1 MNGGV
6 AGGKSRRFAQR
17 TGEGNVIIIRV
28 MGGLGNQLQQYALY
42 RKFQNLGAEA
52 KLDLAWFS
60 KGSQA
65 QAAAPRQLALS
76 DFEDLPMETADA
88 AQVHA
93 LLGRTY
99 EEKAKVTEKLRKRLA
114 PQKYLL
120 FEETEM
126 YHPQIFSL
134 RKQYLA
140 GYWACEAYYAD
151 IMGMLREEIRF
162 PGSEDERNR
171 AIMEEMQSRPSVSI
185 HVRRG
190 DYLDA
195 ANASM
200 FGGICTE
207 AYYDSCIRYL
217 QERYSDAVFYVFS
230 DDADYVR
237 AHYQGPE
244 YRIIDWNRGKNS
256 FYDMQLMSCCH
267 HNICANSTFSFWGAR
282 LNKNPQKI
290 ILRPSIHKNT
300 QTCVPEQMK
309 KLWAGWTLVTPEGA
323 VI

>member
-1 MNGGV
+1 M
-6 AGGKSRRFAQR
+6 
-17 TGEGNVIIIRV
+17 IIIRV

-42 RKFQNLGAEA
+42 RKFQSLGAEA
-52 KLDLAWFS
+52 RLDLSWFS
-60 KGSQA
+60 KESQA
-65 QAAAPRQLALS
+65 GAAAPRQLALS
-76 DFEDLPMETADA
+76 DFDGLPMVTADA
-88 AQVHA
+88 AQVRA

-99 EEKAKVTEKLRKRLA
+99 EEKAKLSEKLRKHFAHR
-114 PQKYLL
+114 KYLL

-126 YHPQIFSL
+126 YHPRIFSL
-134 RKQYLA
+134 RDQYLA

-151 IMGMLREEIRF
+151 ILASLREEIRF
-162 PGSEDERNR
+162 PKGGDDRNR
-171 AIMEEMQSRPSVSI
+171 KTMEEMAGQTAVSI

-207 AYYDSCIRYL
+207 AYYETSIRYL
-217 QERYSDAVFYVFS
+217 KERYPEAVFYVFS

-237 AHYQGPE
+237 ARYQGPE
-244 YRIIDWNRGKNS
+244 YRIVDWNRGKDS
-256 FYDMQLMSCCH
+256 FYDMQLMSFCG

-282 LNKNPQKI
+282 LNKNPHKI
-290 ILRPSIHKNT
+290 MLRPSIHKNT

-309 KLWAGWTLVTPEGA
+309 ELWAGWTLVTPQGT
-323 VI
+323 II